1 MDPRS
6 YPSAHI
12 KQAPLSTLSTRP
24 AGGSRSRPSSAPL
37 KRSSR
42 KGGDHS
48 RSQLVSLVYFGPSTR
63 LIPGC
68 SIRKADEG
76 KKSSKQTTASW
87 YPTAE
92 VLKDQA
98 QTRAFN
104 KELDQKLLDSLPG
117 AIEGTRQAIYSD
129 VTLMQ
134 SNNYESNLN
143 LPGPPLLSQDMRNKS
158 TL

>member
-6 YPSAHI
+6 YPSA
-12 KQAPLSTLSTRP
+12 QAPPSTFYL
-24 AGGSRSRPSSAPL
+24 
-37 KRSSR
+37 
-42 KGGDHS
+42 
-48 RSQLVSLVYFGPSTR
+48 GPSTKH
-63 LIPGC
+63 IPGC
-68 SIRKADEG
+68 SIRKADG
-76 KKSSKQTTASW
+76 GRKSSKQTTASW

-143 LPGPPLLSQDMRNKS
+143 LPGPPLLSQPTADKRQKWNP
-158 TL
+158 